1 MARAMQREDSMA
13 EPATETPTAPGRA
26 AVAFILVTV
35 LLDVMALG
43 LVIPVL
49 PKLVE
54 SMAGSTQRAAVTFG
68 VFGTA
73 WALMQLVF
81 SPIMGS
87 LSDAY
92 GRRRV
97 LLAVSLK
104 NRWLHVEIDG
114 TWTMADTPRRPAAR
128 SLEFKGSRRR
138 AK

>member
-1 MARAMQREDSMA
+1 MLIGETVRI
-13 EPATETPTAPGRA
+13 TEGPFVGMEGR
-26 AVAFILVTV
+26 VVDFL
-35 LLDVMALG
+35 
-43 LVIPVL
+43 
-49 PKLVE
+49 
-54 SMAGSTQRAAVTFG
+54 
-68 VFGTA
+68 
-73 WALMQLVF
+73 
-81 SPIMGS
+81 
-87 LSDAY
+87 